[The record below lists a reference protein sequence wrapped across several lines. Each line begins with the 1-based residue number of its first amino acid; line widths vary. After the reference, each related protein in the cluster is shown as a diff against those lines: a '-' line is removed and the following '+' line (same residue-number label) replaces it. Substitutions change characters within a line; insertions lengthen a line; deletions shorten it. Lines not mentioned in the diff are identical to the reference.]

1 MKKVLKKLT
10 ARLSDQRGFTLIEIM
25 IVITILGILAV
36 VITPMLMDLP
46 QKARISKAKQDI
58 AALSLSLNRY
68 SLDNGS
74 YPTTDQGLQALIE
87 KPQSDPAPMNYNENG
102 YLEKKQLPKDPWGRD
117 YIYKSPADNG
127 DPFEITSLGPDGKEG
142 GKGVISSAVTE
153 SESKE
158 KEGK

>member
-74 YPTTDQGLQALIE
+74 YPTTDQ
-87 KPQSDPAPMNYNENG
+87 
-102 YLEKKQLPKDPWGRD
+102 
-117 YIYKSPADNG
+117 
-127 DPFEITSLGPDGKEG
+127 
-142 GKGVISSAVTE
+142 
-153 SESKE
+153 
-158 KEGK
+158 